1 MSTVSGSCLW
11 RSVCFEVTLPPIRFQ
26 YCHCASCRKATSSS
40 HAANLFFALDR
51 FRWVTG
57 ESLVERFVDQAGN
70 PGYMRW
76 FCRKCGSALPRLNR
90 TKQYY
95 VVPAGLLD
103 ADPIAKPERS
113 VYWDDRATWLIN
125 IDAIPKLS
133 EELDSIMRE
142 RARNDFL
149 ARIRLRY
156 RKQNPAC
163 AGCSA
168 IAHRFLKRS
177 AAFLKGGSSKL
188 YSRRSSQKGLP

>member
-1 MSTVSGSCLW
+1 M
-11 RSVCFEVTLPPIRFQ
+11 TLPPIRFQ

-103 ADPIAKPERS
+103 ADPIAK
-113 VYWDDRATWLIN
+113 
-125 IDAIPKLS
+125 LS
-133 EELDSIMRE
+133 EAFTGMTG
-142 RARNDFL
+142 
-149 ARIRLRY
+149 LR
-156 RKQNPAC
+156 
-163 AGCSA
+163 
-168 IAHRFLKRS
+168 
-177 AAFLKGGSSKL
+177 GSSISTQFPSYLKNL
-188 YSRRSSQKGLP
+188 TPLCENEPEMISWHVSA

>member
-1 MSTVSGSCLW
+1 MVGFGPSANKIAMSTISASCLCG
-11 RSVCFEVTLPPIRFQ
+11 SVCFEVTLPPIRFQ
-26 YCHCASCRKATSSS
+26 YCHCESCRKATSSS

-57 ESLVERFVDQAGN
+57 ESLVERFVDRAGN

-76 FCRKCGSALPRLNR
+76 FCRKCGSAVPRLNR

-103 ADPIAKPERS
+103 ADPIVKPERS
-113 VYWDDRATWLIN
+113 VYWDDRAPWLIN

-142 RARNDFL
+142 QARNDFPGTYPPE
-149 ARIRLRY
+149 I
-156 RKQNPAC
+156 
-163 AGCSA
+163 
-168 IAHRFLKRS
+168 
-177 AAFLKGGSSKL
+177 
-188 YSRRSSQKGLP
+188 